1 MRLQKVNEMLRR
13 ELSLII
19 QREFDFK
26 DALVTISEVDVTCDF
41 KEAKVFISVLGQT
54 STSPLIKIREKRG
67 LIQSRLGK
75 RITLKNTPVLN
86 FRSDSSAEKGVEIVQ
101 LLETVDEIP
110 KAVPTEEELNQSDDN
125 L

>member
-26 DALVTISEVDVTCDF
+26 DVLVTISEVDVTCDF
-41 KEAKVFISVLGQT
+41 KEAKIFVSVLGQT
-54 STSPLIKIREKRG
+54 STSPLIKMREKRG

-75 RITLKNTPVLN
+75 RISLKNTPVLN
-86 FRSDSSAEKGVEIVQ
+86 FKLDSSAQKGVDIVH
-101 LLETVDEIP
+101 LLDSVEEIP
-110 KAVPTEEELNQSDDN
+110 KAVPTEEELSE
-125 L
+125 